1 MNLFFRRFIS
11 VVDRGRTLL
20 TILLL
25 TSSVVLGAL
34 AIGTA
39 LFNSRAA
46 ATTPPL
52 KILAGSG
59 QIAGMPN
66 AIAQNDGA
74 SLAAAAASTIAPAP
88 TPAVSEHLGFE
99 IFEAPAQLVSEVTQT
114 QGPGANVAAYIAH
127 DAGEPSIGV
136 NFLSTQDTVNGLT
149 AFQSDIQTAFV
160 KFDDSCPVNG
170 QKASWYMSQAP
181 TAEVADQD
189 PIGFTDRQTGRTF
202 SAQLT
207 LLSPTCKVS
216 FTDTDGK
223 DPLGMPDSAGWT
235 PSQGAGIPA
244 SVDHE
249 TIGGGPYAAPIP
261 ARPPG
266 TIYPNAVYYASQ
278 SLVVLNVPTASRS
291 DDGGLTYGPGVDTTS
306 ACGGLHGHLKVAPD
320 GTVFLPNNAC
330 SGQGA
335 VIVSE
340 NNGITWTIRPV
351 PGTSTGF
358 SDPQLGIDANG
369 RIYFAMANGDGKAV
383 VATSDDHGVTWH
395 NLYDV
400 GSALGV
406 ATTAYPAAV
415 AGDAGRAAVSFY
427 GSTTAGNGSG
437 DGLNGFHGVW
447 HLYIAETFDGGQTW
461 TTVDATP
468 NKPIQRGCIW
478 NGGGTNICRNL
489 LDFFDMT
496 VDKVGRVQVGYVDGC
511 ADGACGQAVSDP
523 TRYTGNGY
531 TARGSIARQSS
542 GRRLFVANDP
552 APGPTVPGMPQI
564 TEVRIGATI
573 HLAWSEADNG
583 GSAITG
589 YQIYRG
595 TASGAE
601 TLLTTVAGTQA
612 GGNYTDLT
620 ATDTTQTYYY
630 RVVAVNGIGS
640 SCPNNEIAAR
650 YVGNA
655 CTGLI
660 VQKTPPGHP
669 EQTSQGQAPASL
681 AIDSIS
687 VGEPPNTSN
696 LMFQMKVTSLS
707 SGLPANSRWRIVWDT
722 YASSGQQFYVGMRT
736 DASSNA
742 TFEYGT
748 IATGSVGLVIA
759 VPTETKVGSADP
771 ASNFNGDGTI
781 TIYVPK
787 SAVGN
792 PQPGDLLGAVNGRTF
807 TEDNNETQN
816 LERSTLLI
824 DHTFVK
830 GQRDNGDPAATY
842 TILGNAACE
851 GGIVPL
857 SAVSRKSHDSIPTP
871 FDVNLPLSGGLG
883 IEDRIGQGPSS
894 NQHQIVVTFPTPVS
908 FSSATVSSGTG
919 TVTNA
924 LASGN
929 QIFVNLSGVT
939 NAQRLTVTIVGV
951 NDGTSTANVSIPMGV
966 LLGDTN
972 GDGFVN
978 SADISQTKAQSGQP
992 VGNSNFRED
1001 VNVDGFLNSADI
1013 SVVKSKSGTALP

>member
-1 MNLFFRRFIS
+1 MKTNLFQS
-11 VVDRGRTLL
+11 GGRTLL
-20 TILLL
+20 ATLFL
-25 TSSVVLGAL
+25 TSSVVFGVLAMKTDALNSGATRSPVKFLG
-34 AIGTA
+34 
-39 LFNSRAA
+39 
-46 ATTPPL
+46 
-52 KILAGSG
+52 GSG
-59 QIAGMPN
+59 QIAGIPHAN
-66 AIAQNDGA
+66 VKQPANLAIATA
-74 SLAAAAASTIAPAP
+74 SAITPAP
-88 TPAVSEHLGFE
+88 TPAAGEHLGFE
-99 IFEAPAQLVSEVTQT
+99 IFEAPHQLVTEVTQT

-136 NFLSTQDTVNGLT
+136 NFFSSQDPVNGMT
-149 AFQSDIQTAFV
+149 AFQSDIQTAFI
-160 KFDDSCPVNG
+160 KFDDSCPTNG
-170 QKASWYMSQAP
+170 QKATWYMSQAP

-223 DPLGMPDSAGWT
+223 DPAGMPDSAGWT

-278 SLVVLNVPTASRS
+278 SLVVLNVPTVSRS
-291 DDGGLTYGPGVDTTS
+291 DDGGLTYGPGVETTS

-320 GTVFLPNNAC
+320 GTVFIPNNAC

-351 PGTSTGF
+351 PGTTTGF
-358 SDPQLGIDANG
+358 SDPAVGIDTNG
-369 RIYFAMANGDGKAV
+369 RVYFAIANGDGKPV
-383 VATSDDHGVTWH
+383 VATSDDHGQTWQH
-395 NLYDV
+395 VYDV

-406 ATTAYPAAV
+406 KTTAYPAAV
-415 AGDAGRAAVSFY
+415 AGDAGRAAVAFY

-437 DGLNGFHGVW
+437 NGLNGFHGVW

-478 NGGGTNICRNL
+478 NGGGADICRNL

-496 VDKVGRVQVGYVDGC
+496 VDKQGRVEVGYVDGC

-523 TRYTGNGY
+523 NRYTGNGY

-542 GRRLFVANDP
+542 GKRLFAANDP
-552 APGPTVPGMPQI
+552 VGGPTVPGMPQV
-564 TEVRIGATI
+564 TEVRIGSTI
-573 HLAWSEADNG
+573 RLGWSQADDG
-583 GSAITG
+583 GSPITG

-601 TLLTTVAGTQA
+601 TLLTTVAGSPA
-612 GGNYTDLT
+612 GGSYSDLT
-620 ATDTTQTYYY
+620 ATDTTKTYYY
-630 RVVAVNGIGS
+630 RVVAMNAVGS
-640 SCPNNEIAAR
+640 SCGNNEIAAP

-660 VQKTPPGHP
+660 VQKTPAGHP
-669 EQTSQGQAPASL
+669 EQTAQGQAPASL
-681 AIDSIS
+681 SIDYVA
-687 VGEPPNTSN
+687 VGEPPNTN
-696 LMFQMKVTSLS
+696 DLMFQMKVSSLS
-707 SGLPANSRWRIVWDT
+707 GGLPPSSRWRMVWDT
-722 YASSGQQFYVGMRT
+722 YAANGQQFYVGMRT
-736 DASSNA
+736 DSSSNP

-748 IATGSVGLVIA
+748 LATAVVGLVVG
-759 VPTETKVGSADP
+759 VPTETKIGSAVG
-771 ASNFNGDGTI
+771 NFNSDGTI
-781 TIYVPK
+781 TVSVPK

-807 TEDNNETQN
+807 TGDTSDTQN
-816 LERSTLLI
+816 LERSTLLV

-857 SAVSRKSHDSIPTP
+857 SAVSRKSHDSIAQP
-871 FDVNLPLSGGLG
+871 FDIDLPLSGSLG
-883 IEDRIGQGPSS
+883 IECRKGQGANSD
-894 NQHQIVVTFPTPVS
+894 QHQVVVTFPVPISV
-908 FSSATVSSGTG
+908 SSATVSGTA
-919 TVTNA
+919 TVSNV

-929 QIFVNLSGVT
+929 QVFVDLAGVANT
-939 NAQRLTVTIVGV
+939 QRLIVTLVGV
-951 NDGTSTANVSIPMGV
+951 NDGTNIADVSVPMGV

-978 SADISQTKAQSGQP
+978 SADIGQTKAQSGQALSQ
-992 VGNSNFRED
+992 SNFRED

-1013 SVVKSKSGTALP
+1013 GLVKSKSGTALPPQ